1 MLSSLAL
8 AAPDSRPLGPYTVSF
23 DLNSDMNYRID
34 IREPVTSE
42 VGDAYQMAIVKDN
55 STLAVIGIT
64 EYKEPTDSTL
74 LVHKNLVPMNMVLR
88 EGLNVTNVE
97 DKTVYEKDGF
107 LVTAV
112 PFAADGAQPDFD
124 VYRAMYWLDSE
135 NCECGPVSVGQTSV
149 MVSSTYPQD
158 ATQSLLNSLHVEKGQ
173 ADATATESMPP
184 AQMPK

>member
-23 DLNSDMNYRID
+23 DLNSDMNYSID
-34 IREPVTSE
+34 TREPVTSE
-42 VGDAYQMAIVKDN
+42 AGDAYQMAIVKDN
-55 STLAVIGIT
+55 STFAVIGIT

-97 DKTVYEKDGF
+97 DKTVDGKDGF

-112 PFAADGAQPDFD
+112 PF
-124 VYRAMYWLDSE
+124 YRAMYWLDSE
-135 NCECGPVSVGQTSV
+135 KCECGPVSVGQTSV

-173 ADATATESMPP
+173 AAATTPESMPP
-184 AQMPK
+184 AQAPK

>member
-8 AAPDSRPLGPYTVSF
+8 AAPDTRPLGPYTVSF

-34 IREPVTSE
+34 TMEPVTSDP
-42 VGDAYQMAIVKDN
+42 GSAYQMAIVKDN

-97 DKTVYEKDGF
+97 DKTVDGKDGF

-112 PFAADGAQPDFD
+112 PFAANGAKPNFD
-124 VYRAMYWLDSE
+124 VYRAMYWLDSK

-149 MVSSTYPQD
+149 IVSSTYPQD
-158 ATQSLLNSLHVEKGQ
+158 VTQSLLNSLHVEKGQ
-173 ADATATESMPP
+173 AAATKPESMPP
-184 AQMPK
+184 AQAPK